1 MALST
6 ASRAEAARL
15 IEKSIGPE
23 ILECMR
29 NPQVEDIFMNSDG
42 SCFAQY
48 SHETKRLE
56 TVLAAAA
63 RTNIINYAGSLI
75 GMTADGLTR
84 FAVDGK
90 LHSGQRFHGVVAPR
104 AVGGPYIVL
113 RNPPRVV
120 YRLQQYVEAGVMS
133 QEIADML
140 VQCLRDGL
148 NIIIFGVMG
157 SGKTSLLT
165 CLLNDPAAIND
176 RMALLEDS
184 EEVNLEA
191 APNKIVKSTLGGTYA
206 ELVYDVLRERPK
218 RCIIGEG
225 RDGGVWDWIKALVAV
240 PGGSLITLHA
250 NTLIGCMER
259 LEQLC
264 AEVVVDVI
272 SQRPVLIRSA
282 QRLVPVRLLPG
293 GKRHVPGIYEPTG
306 HNGNEYEFRTV
317 CGAPVSTII

>member
-113 RNPPRVV
+113 RNPPSVV

-133 QEIADML
+133 KEIADML
-140 VQCLRDGL
+140 VQ
-148 NIIIFGVMG
+148 
-157 SGKTSLLT
+157 
-165 CLLNDPAAIND
+165 
-176 RMALLEDS
+176 
-184 EEVNLEA
+184 
-191 APNKIVKSTLGGTYA
+191 
-206 ELVYDVLRERPK
+206 
-218 RCIIGEG
+218 
-225 RDGGVWDWIKALVAV
+225 
-240 PGGSLITLHA
+240 
-250 NTLIGCMER
+250 
-259 LEQLC
+259 
-264 AEVVVDVI
+264 
-272 SQRPVLIRSA
+272 
-282 QRLVPVRLLPG
+282 
-293 GKRHVPGIYEPTG
+293 
-306 HNGNEYEFRTV
+306 
-317 CGAPVSTII
+317 